1 MGRLG
6 ASSRSSPG
14 PLWERGQEMADLLC
28 REFQETVGK
37 YLARHRSVLD
47 VMSKLQEAGARTNR
61 AVAKAVTSCGC
72 VQVSAARQKVP
83 DNSGYRDLVQH
94 MQTHVK
100 GTLCEGCR
108 ETLESEVGLQLL
120 YLAGLCE
127 VLKLDLG
134 EVLQREHNRLSA
146 LGPFYFC

>member
-1 MGRLG
+1 
-6 ASSRSSPG
+6 
-14 PLWERGQEMADLLC
+14 MADLLS
-28 REFQETVGK
+28 REFQDTVGK

-61 AVAKAVTSCGC
+61 AVSKAVTTCGC
-72 VQVSAARQKVP
+72 IKVNADKQQIP
-83 DNSGYRDLVQH
+83 SQAPYREIVQH
-94 MQTHVK
+94 MRTHVD

-108 ETLESEVGLQLL
+108 EALESEVGLQLL

-127 VLKLDLG
+127 ILG
-134 EVLQREHNRLSA
+134 LGLAEVIEREHDRLAA